1 MDLKISYEDLLDM
14 IKQLPSK
21 QLDRLKSD
29 LSKLIKNSGEPENG
43 PNDFQKFLLSG
54 PTMSKEQYKE
64 FQESGKHF
72 NT

>member
-1 MDLKISYEDLLDM
+1 MDLKISYEDLLDI

-29 LSKLIKNSGEPENG
+29 LSKLIKKPGEAKSGSNE
-43 PNDFQKFLLSG
+43 FQKLLLSG

-64 FQESGKHF
+64 FQACRKHF
-72 NT
+72 NA